1 MSSDESKQGAFEAV
15 LEDEPEVLMS
25 LLENSLW
32 SFEEDGVDDAR
43 WGLRARAVKAAAS
56 ICCDLPWGNILW
68 DHLSCFEGFPD
79 SPAGKESPA
88 MQETWVRSLG

>member
-1 MSSDESKQGAFEAV
+1 METNLGRLKADEAVSVLLMSSDESKQGAFEAV

-56 ICCDLPWGNILW
+56 ICCDLPWGK
-68 DHLSCFEGFPD
+68 H
-79 SPAGKESPA
+79 
-88 MQETWVRSLG
+88 SLGPPFLF